1 MEREWH
7 YYADQFDARET
18 GEHGWRKVM
27 ASDSFPPNKRESTH
41 IAGERCH
48 KLCRD
53 GLWPIPAELVT
64 ANPPEGDSPCGYM
77 RGEFAESWYVTES
90 GRVFKLIRHHGNS
103 HNLVVEIAYREHQ
116 PYSWIPNY
124 PKGTVWD
131 WVGIQSR

>member
-1 MEREWH
+1 MDEWH
-7 YYADQFDARET
+7 YYNDQFDSRES
-18 GEHGWRKVM
+18 GEHGWRK
-27 ASDSFPPNKRESTH
+27 SNYKPRESILRRESTH
-41 IAGERCH
+41 RAGARCH

-53 GLWPIPAELVT
+53 GLWPIPLDLVRVE
-64 ANPPEGDSPCGYM
+64 PPKGSGPFGFTS
-77 RGEFAESWYVTES
+77 GEFACAWYVTES

-124 PKGTVWD
+124 PKGKVWD